1 MNVRAAIADRRIRV
15 ALGGALV
22 VLVAVV
28 VIAAAS
34 GGGSSGPPP
43 DEAAKL
49 VPSTALVYV
58 HLSTDTDRDAT
69 KIALKL
75 AQRFPS
81 FDRLRNALVRR
92 LQDPRCG
99 TDLRDLRGKEAA
111 LALLDTQTGV
121 AGSLVLVD
129 TGKEHEAAATK
140 GCGAVSQTYIG
151 RFLAIGQ
158 QQSLAAARA
167 LAQAGNEDPPARSL
181 ARNPDFAKA
190 MSGLPADRVADA
202 WASADGIRRLLAP
215 QGGVLGAA
223 GVLLDQPG
231 LKGAGVG
238 LVAHDK
244 GARIVVRSELDPKVK
259 RPQTFKPF
267 EPTLQHDV
275 PKGVLGYLGVSG
287 LSTALSRVL
296 AAAGPQTQGLGA
308 LLSRAGR
315 QLDQQSGGRLTREV
329 LSVLQGEVAVT
340 LTPTVPAPV
349 LTVVAH
355 ARKDTGRTLAQLET
369 PIARLLGKTARFR
382 AMTVAGKTAR
392 VLDAGPISIAYAVFD
407 GKLVISTAPSG
418 VAAIA
423 RGGDHLDGQDG
434 FKAVAGDAPGKVSS
448 LLFLDFTELLRLGEQ
463 TGLGDSRAYQSVRDD
478 LQKVRAVGAWSSGS
492 GDESTAEINLSIP

>member
-1 MNVRAAIADRRIRV
+1 MNARAAIADRRIRAAV
-15 ALGGALV
+15 AGALL
-22 VLVAVV
+22 VLVVV
-28 VIAAAS
+28 AAIALAG
-34 GGGSSGPPP
+34 GGGSSSAPP

-49 VPSTALVYV
+49 VPSTALVYL
-58 HLSTDTDRDAT
+58 HLSTDTGRDAT
-69 KIALKL
+69 KTALKL

-81 FDRLRNALVRR
+81 FVRLRDSLLRR

-99 TDLRDLRGKEAA
+99 TDLGKQHGKEAA
-111 LALLDTQTGV
+111 LALLNTQTGT

-129 TGKEHEAAATK
+129 TGKEHRTADTK
-140 GCGAVSQTYIG
+140 GCGLVSETYIG

-158 QQSLAAARA
+158 LDSLSAARA
-167 LAQAGNEDPPARSL
+167 LARAGAKGSSL
-181 ARNPDFAKA
+181 ARNPDFEKA

-202 WASADGIRRLLAP
+202 WASADGVRRLLAP

-231 LKGAGVG
+231 LKGAGIG
-238 LVAHDK
+238 LVAHAK
-244 GARIVVRSELDPKVK
+244 SARIVVRSELDPTVK

-267 EPTLQHDV
+267 APTLQRQA

-296 AAAGPQTQGLGA
+296 AAAGPRTAGLGA
-308 LLSRAGR
+308 LLRRAGR

-329 LSVLQGEVAVT
+329 LDVLQGEVGVT
-340 LTPTVPAPV
+340 LTAAVPAPV

-355 ARKDTGRTLAQLET
+355 AKKDTGPTLAQLET

-382 AMTVAGKTAR
+382 AASVAGHAIRLLK
-392 VLDAGPISIAYAVFD
+392 AGPISIAYAVIGD
-407 GKLVISTAPSG
+407 RLIISTAPSG
-418 VAAIA
+418 IAAA
-423 RGGDHLDGQDG
+423 VRGGDHLDTQDT
-434 FKAVAGDAPGKVSS
+434 FKTVAGNAPGRVSS

-492 GDESTAEINLSIP
+492 GDESNAEITLSIP

>member
-1 MNVRAAIADRRIRV
+1 MNVRAAIADRRIR
-15 ALGGALV
+15 AAMGGALV
-22 VLVAVV
+22 VLAVLV
-28 VIAAAS
+28 VIAAAR

-49 VPSTALVYV
+49 VPASALVYV
-58 HLSTDTDRDAT
+58 HLSTDTGRDAT
-69 KIALKL
+69 KTALRL

-81 FDRLRNALVRR
+81 FGRLRNALVGR
-92 LQDPRCG
+92 LQGARCG
-99 TDLRDLRGKEAA
+99 TDLRKQHGKEAA
-111 LALLDTQTGV
+111 LALLSTQTGT

-129 TGKEHEAAATK
+129 TGTEHKATNTTS
-140 GCGAVSQTYIG
+140 CGLVSQTYIG

-158 QQSLAAARA
+158 QESLTAARA
-167 LAQAGNEDPPARSL
+167 LAQSGDNAGSL
-181 ARNPDFAKA
+181 ARSPDFAKA
-190 MSGLPADRVADA
+190 MAGLPADRVADA
-202 WASADGIRRLLAP
+202 WASADGVRRLLAP

-231 LKGAGVG
+231 LKGAGLG

-259 RPQTFKPF
+259 RAQTFKPF
-267 EPTLQHDV
+267 EPALQQQV

-287 LSTALSRVL
+287 LSTALNRVL
-296 AAAGPQTQGLGA
+296 AAAGPQTAGLGA

-329 LSVLQGEVAVT
+329 LAALQGEVAVT
-340 LTPTVPAPV
+340 LTPSVPAPV

-355 ARKDTGRTLAQLET
+355 ARNDTGRTLAQLET
-369 PIARLLGKTARFR
+369 PIARLLGKSARFQG
-382 AMTVAGKTAR
+382 TSVAGKR
-392 VLDAGPISIAYAVFD
+392 VRLLKAGPISIAYAVFD
-407 GKLVISTAPSG
+407 GKLVISTAASG
-418 VAAIA
+418 IAAIA
-423 RGGDHLDGQDG
+423 RGGDHLDQQDS
-434 FKAVAGDAPGKVSS
+434 FKTVAGDAPGKVSS

-492 GDESTAEINLSIP
+492 GDESNAEINLSIP

>member
-1 MNVRAAIADRRIRV
+1 MNVRAAIADRRIRA

-22 VLVAVV
+22 VVVVLV

-34 GGGSSGPPP
+34 GGRSSGPPP

-49 VPSTALVYV
+49 VPANALVYV
-58 HLSTDTDRDAT
+58 HLSTDTGRDAT
-69 KIALKL
+69 KAALKL

-81 FDRLRNALVRR
+81 FGRLRNTLLAR

-99 TDLRDLRGKEAA
+99 TDLRKQHGEEAA
-111 LALLDTQTGV
+111 LALLSSRTGT

-129 TGKEHEAAATK
+129 TGKEHKAAATK
-140 GCGAVSQTYIG
+140 ACGPVSQTYIG
-151 RFLAIGQ
+151 RFLVIGQ

-167 LAQAGNEDPPARSL
+167 LAQSGDHGTSL

-202 WASADGIRRLLAP
+202 WASADGVRRLLAP
-215 QGGVLGAA
+215 QGGVLGVA

-231 LKGAGVG
+231 LKGAGIG

-244 GARIVVRSELDPKVK
+244 AARVVVRSELDPAVK
-259 RPQTFKPF
+259 RAQTFKSF
-267 EPTLQHDV
+267 EPALQQQV
-275 PKGVLGYLGVSG
+275 PNGVLGYLGVSG
-287 LSTALSRVL
+287 LSTALGRVL
-296 AAAGPQTQGLGA
+296 AAAGPQTAGLGA
-308 LLSRAGR
+308 LLRRAGH

-329 LSVLQGEVAVT
+329 LAALQGEVAVT
-340 LTPTVPAPV
+340 LTASVPAPV

-355 ARKDTGRTLAQLET
+355 ARKDTGPTLAQLET
-369 PIARLLGKTARFR
+369 PIARLLGKSARFQ
-382 AMTVAGKTAR
+382 ATNAGGRPAR
-392 VLDAGPISIAYAVFD
+392 LLKAGPISIAYAVFD
-407 GKLVISTAPSG
+407 GKLVISTAASG
-418 VAAIA
+418 IAAVA
-423 RGGDHLDGQDG
+423 RGGDHLDQQDS
-434 FKAVAGDAPGKVSS
+434 FKTVAGDAPGKVSS

-492 GDESTAEINLSIP
+492 GDESNAEINLSIP

>member
-1 MNVRAAIADRRIRV
+1 MNVRAAIADRRIRA

-22 VLVAVV
+22 LLVVVAV

-49 VPSTALVYV
+49 VPSSALVYV
-58 HLSTDTDRDAT
+58 HLSTDTGRGAT
-69 KIALKL
+69 KTALKL
-75 AQRFPS
+75 ATRFPS
-81 FDRLRNALVRR
+81 FERIRNTLLRR

-99 TDLRDLRGKEAA
+99 TDLRKQRGKEAA
-111 LALLDTQTGV
+111 LALLDTETGT

-129 TGKEHEAAATK
+129 TGKDHKDAQTK
-140 GCGAVSQTYIG
+140 ACGLVSQTYIG

-158 QQSLAAARA
+158 QQSLTAARA
-167 LAQAGNEDPPARSL
+167 LAQAGSKGSSL
-181 ARNPDFAKA
+181 ARNPDFSKA
-190 MSGLPADRVADA
+190 MAGLPADRVADA
-202 WASADGIRRLLAP
+202 WASADGVRRLLAP

-223 GVLLDQPG
+223 GVLLNQPG
-231 LKGAGVG
+231 LKGAGIG

-244 GARIVVRSELDPKVK
+244 SARVVVRSELDPAAK
-259 RPQTFKPF
+259 RSETFKPF
-267 EPTLQHDV
+267 EPTLQKQV

-287 LSTALSRVL
+287 LSTALNRVL
-296 AAAGPQTQGLGA
+296 AAAGPQTAGLGA
-308 LLSRAGR
+308 LLRRAGR

-329 LSVLQGEVAVT
+329 LDVLQGEVALT
-340 LTPTVPAPV
+340 LTASVPAPV

-355 ARKDTGRTLAQLET
+355 ARKDTARTLTQLEA
-369 PIARLLGKTARFR
+369 PVARLLGKSARFK
-382 AMTVAGKTAR
+382 AVTVAGHSAR
-392 VLDAGPISIAYAVFD
+392 VLEAGPISIAYAVIGD
-407 GKLVISTAPSG
+407 RLVVSTATAG
-418 VAAIA
+418 IAAA
-423 RGGDHLDGQDG
+423 VRGGDHLDGEDS
-434 FKAVAGDAPGKVSS
+434 FKTVAGDAPAKVSS

-492 GDESTAEINLSIP
+492 GDESNAEINLSIP

>member
-1 MNVRAAIADRRIRV
+1 MNVRDATADRRVRA
-15 ALGGALV
+15 ALGGVLALLV
-22 VLVAVV
+22 VAV

-69 KIALKL
+69 QAALKL
-75 AQRFPS
+75 AGRFPS
-81 FDRLRNALVRR
+81 FERLRNTLIRR

-99 TDLRDLRGKEAA
+99 TDLAKQHGKEAA
-111 LALLDTQTGV
+111 LALLNTQTGT

-129 TGKEHEAAATK
+129 TGKEHKAAETK
-140 GCGAVSQTYIG
+140 GCGLVSQTYIG

-158 QQSLAAARA
+158 QESLTAARA
-167 LAQAGNEDPPARSL
+167 LARAGDKAGSL
-181 ARNPDFAKA
+181 ARNPDFRTA

-202 WASADGIRRLLAP
+202 WASADGVRRLLAP

-231 LKGAGVG
+231 LKGAGLG

-244 GARIVVRSELDPKVK
+244 SARLVVRSELDPKVK
-259 RPQTFKPF
+259 RPETFKPF
-267 EPTLQHDV
+267 DPTLQEQA

-296 AAAGPQTQGLGA
+296 AAAGPQTEGLGA
-308 LLSRAGR
+308 LLRRAGR
-315 QLDQQSGGRLTREV
+315 QLDQESGGRLTREV
-329 LSVLQGEVAVT
+329 LSVLQGEVGVT
-340 LTPTVPAPV
+340 LTAAIPAPV

-355 ARKDTGRTLAQLET
+355 ARKDTARTLTQLEA
-369 PIARLLGKTARFR
+369 PIARLLGKSARFEAVRVAGRTARQL
-382 AMTVAGKTAR
+382 K
-392 VLDAGPISIAYAVFD
+392 AGPISIAYAVIGD
-407 GKLVISTAPSG
+407 RLVISTAPSG
-418 VAAIA
+418 IAAAA
-423 RGGDHLDGQDG
+423 RGGDHLDEQDI
-434 FKAVAGDAPGKVSS
+434 FKTVAGDAPGKVSS

-492 GDESTAEINLSIP
+492 GDESNAEINLSIP